1 MSKKSPRT
9 LPRRQ
14 PKSLVEVYEAED
26 LPMDEGILEDVHTLA
41 EELAGVLD
49 EDPDEVEA
57 ALQDAIDYDESDLSD
72 APGDAFDDDDEDQS
86 AELFDGED
94 ED

>member
-1 MSKKSPRT
+1 MRPSMSKKSPRT
-9 LPRRQ
+9 LPHRQ

-57 ALQDAIDYDESDLSD
+57 AIQDAI
-72 APGDAFDDDDEDQS
+72 ADDDEYEHS
-86 AELFDGED
+86 AAELFDGED